1 MPIDFSNDC
10 TDNVPDFLQIHS
22 EAFNMKSFLSLGL
35 IIFALT
41 FCGLGDRLK
50 QLSGSTESGTKSS
63 DASKTSSSSVE
74 KAKPTSAQ
82 QSIIDGGTETSW
94 PDQGMSWRLPSG
106 WPKMEVR
113 KESLN
118 YGSPANGFL
127 IASISVMPSDFPSAT
142 SLDAQYTSALEQL
155 KQGKYE
161 TVRWLEID
169 GVKGVEWIEAMPE
182 DKSGARR
189 HQWIGFRNYQGQ
201 NQQLNIM
208 VSTKGSDFDK
218 QRDTFAAIMYSM
230 KIPKG

>member
-1 MPIDFSNDC
+1 
-10 TDNVPDFLQIHS
+10 
-22 EAFNMKSFLSLGL
+22 MKSILSLGVL
-35 IIFALT
+35 IFALT

-50 QLSGSTESGTKSS
+50 SLSGGGGSSSG
-63 DASKTSSSSVE
+63 SSSSNGSAGSAASGTTE
-74 KAKPTSAQ
+74 KPKPTASQ
-82 QSIIDGGTETSW
+82 QSIQDSSTEVSW
-94 PDQGMSWRLPSG
+94 DDQGISWKLPAG

-127 IASISVMPSDFPSAT
+127 IASISVMPSSFPSEASIDAT
-142 SLDAQYTSALEQL
+142 YTSSLEQL

-169 GVKGVEWIEAMPE
+169 GVKGVEWVEAMPE
-182 DKSGARR
+182 DKDGPRR
-189 HQWIGFRNYQGQ
+189 HQWISFRNYQGQ

-208 VSTKGSDFDK
+208 VSTKGSNFDK

>member
-1 MPIDFSNDC
+1 MNRML
-10 TDNVPDFLQIHS
+10 V
-22 EAFNMKSFLSLGL
+22 SLIL
-35 IIFALT
+35 AALLALMG
-41 FCGLGDRLK
+41 CGAKDDKVAGT
-50 QLSGSTESGTKSS
+50 GSKP
-63 DASKTSSSSVE
+63 SSSSSTTAE
-74 KAKPTSAQ
+74 KAKPTAAQ
-82 QSIIDGGTETSW
+82 QAIIDGGSETKW
-94 PDQGMSWRLPSG
+94 DDQGLSWKLPEG
-106 WPKMEVR
+106 WPKMQVM

-127 IASISVMPSDFPSAT
+127 IATISVMPANFPSAV
-142 SLDAQYTSALEQL
+142 SLDATYTSSLEQL

-182 DKSGARR
+182 DKDGARR
-189 HQWIGFRNYQGQ
+189 HQWIAFRNYQGQ

-208 VSTKGSDFDK
+208 VSTKGSNFDK